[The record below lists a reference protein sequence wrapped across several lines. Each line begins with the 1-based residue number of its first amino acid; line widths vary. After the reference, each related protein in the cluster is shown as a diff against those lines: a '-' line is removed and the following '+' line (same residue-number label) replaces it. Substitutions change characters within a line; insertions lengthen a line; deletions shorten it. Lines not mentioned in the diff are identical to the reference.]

1 MNKFE
6 YVSSSG
12 RGFDLP
18 TRATAKSAGYDF
30 HSPVAF
36 DLKPGEIKEIK
47 LEVKV
52 QLNEREVLWLVPRSS
67 LGWKY
72 NVKLVNTVGIIDGD
86 YYNNPENEG
95 EIGLKLHNQGDK
107 TLHVAVNDRLIQG
120 IFLNFNITDDDAAQ
134 GERLGG
140 FGSTGGQH

>member
-95 EIGLKLHNQGDK
+95 EIVLKLHNQGDK

>member
-36 DLKPGEIKEIK
+36 DLKPGEIKAIK